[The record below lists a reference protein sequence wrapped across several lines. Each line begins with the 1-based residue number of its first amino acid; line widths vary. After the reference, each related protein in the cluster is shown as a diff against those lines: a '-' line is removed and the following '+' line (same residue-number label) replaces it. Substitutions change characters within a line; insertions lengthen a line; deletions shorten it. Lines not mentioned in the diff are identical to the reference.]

1 MKLLQRIVPNLLFGL
16 LVLLLFLVFFEDKIS
31 LPAFLQVG
39 GRMHPMILHL
49 PIGMMVALG
58 LSWLLK
64 SSMEENSWKL
74 LFTSLLALTTL
85 CTLLTALAGLFLSL
99 EGGYEPASLSWHKW
113 SGVGLSVILYL
124 WYVLHNSNA
133 NSKRLST
140 GMILASFGVMVL
152 AGHWGGELT
161 HGEDYVLAPIQE
173 EESFEISP
181 ETSLYLAAVQPVLE
195 QKCFSCHNTS
205 KSKGELVM
213 SNPALLMAGGEHGPI
228 MKKGDPDTSSMMERI
243 HLPMENEEHMPPE
256 GIRQLTELEIN
267 LLHEWIRSGA
277 HFDKPLAEYETSE
290 SVYQLASQFFDL
302 ESSGEKTY
310 VFKAASPSQIQKL
323 NTPLRSVTPLSAGS
337 PALEAT
343 IFIRKT
349 YQPEFLEELLEAREQ
364 IVSINLTDLPI
375 EDEDLAT
382 LAKFP
387 NLEKL
392 ILNGTDIS
400 GENLSVLS
408 ANQNLQSL
416 SLSNT
421 EISTTALKE
430 IEQLTSLNELY
441 VWSTDL
447 EESELEELEK
457 LNSQLEVYTGY
468 VPDENEVLALNP
480 PRLLNKSNLLKAEE
494 AVSYVHKFPG
504 VKLRYTTDGTEP
516 DSLESP
522 EFTDPLLLD
531 KFTIIKVKAF
541 VDGWKS
547 SDVLENSFFLQGTLP
562 SKSKLIYPPHKNYP
576 GKGAATLI
584 DGEKADPDQFRVPGW
599 LGYQDTDFAAY
610 CYFEEDVPEV
620 KQVTLSYGRNI
631 GAYIMPPV
639 KVTVWGGE
647 NEQSLKKLGTDRT
660 DKVESYNMANVTA
673 GVPIEIPKGKYPC
686 FKVVAETLKSL
697 PDWHR
702 GAGTP
707 AWVFVDEVLF
717 Y

>member
-1 MKLLQRIVPNLLFGL
+1 MPNLLFGL
-16 LVLLLFLVFFEDKIS
+16 LVLLLFLVFFEEKIN
-31 LPAFLQVG
+31 LPTFLQVG

-58 LSWLLK
+58 VSWLLK
-64 SSMEENSWKL
+64 KYMEEASWKL

-85 CTLLTALAGLFLSL
+85 CTFFTALAGLFLSL
-99 EGGYEPASLSWHKW
+99 EGGYNPDSLSWHKW
-113 SGVGLSVILYL
+113 SGVGLSVLLYL
-124 WYVLHNSNA
+124 WYVLHSSTS
-133 NSKRLST
+133 NSKRIST
-140 GMILASFGVMVL
+140 GMILSSFGVMVL

-173 EESFEISP
+173 EESLEISP

-195 QKCFSCHNTS
+195 QKCFSCHNTG
-205 KSKGELVM
+205 KSKGQLVM

-228 MKKGDPDTSSMMERI
+228 LKKGDPDSSSMMERI

-256 GIRQLTELEIN
+256 GKRQLSELEIS

-277 HFDKPLAEYETSE
+277 HFDKPLAEYEPE
-290 SVYQLASQFFDL
+290 DPVYQLASQFFEL
-302 ESSGEKTY
+302 SSPTTKTY
-310 VFKAASPSQIQKL
+310 AFKAASPALIQKL
-323 NTPLRSVTPLSAGS
+323 NTPLRTVTPISAGS
-337 PALEAT
+337 PALQAT

-349 YQPEFLEELLEAREQ
+349 YQPSFLEELLEARDQ

-375 EDEDLAT
+375 GDKDLAT

-400 GENLSVLS
+400 GENLGVLS
-408 ANQNLQSL
+408 ANENLQSL

-421 EISTTALKE
+421 EVSSAALNE
-430 IEQLTSLNELY
+430 IEKLSSLDELY

-447 EESELEELEK
+447 EESELKELEDS
-457 LNSQLEVYTGY
+457 NSQLTVYTGY
-468 VPDENEVLALNP
+468 VPDENEILALNP
-480 PRLLNKSNLLKAEE
+480 PRLLNKSNLLKVEE

-504 VKLRYTTDGTEP
+504 VKLRYTTDGTDP

-522 EFTDPLLLD
+522 EYTEPLLLD
-531 KFTIIKVKAF
+531 RFTIIKVKAF

-547 SDVLENSFFLQGTLP
+547 SEVLENNFFLQGTLP
-562 SKSKLIYPPHKNYP
+562 SKAKLIYPPHKNYP

-610 CYFEEDVPEV
+610 CYFEEEVPEI

-647 NEQSLKKLGTDRT
+647 NEQSLKKLGSVST
-660 DKVESYNMANVTA
+660 DKVESFHPNVTG
-673 GVPIEIPKGKYPC
+673 GVPIDIPKGKYPC